1 MMNKTWLVGG
11 AGLAIVVAGGLA
23 VAFASDWQGPGGWMK
38 GGHGRGHSGG
48 RGGATAQLLQFDA
61 DKDGRITR
69 AEIDAGLVAEF
80 RSADTNGDGRLDT
93 AEFQKFNDA
102 RKAQRKARIE
112 AWRAKHGGEGK
123 DDGQATSDRGPRNF
137 DAMKHMDWNLD
148 GYITPDEFGGRTRA
162 QAMRA
167 DRDGDGTIQAED
179 LKKGRHARGRRD
191 GAQTPAPATTAPAPE
206 QQ

>member
-11 AGLAIVVAGGLA
+11 AGLAILVAGGLA

-38 GGHGRGHSGG
+38 GGHGRGHGGG
-48 RGGATAQLLQFDA
+48 RGGAVAHLLQFDA
-61 DKDGRITR
+61 DKDGRVTR
-69 AEIDAGLVAEF
+69 AEIDAGLLAEF
-80 RSADTNGDGRLDT
+80 HSADTNGDGRLDA

-102 RKAQRKARIE
+102 RKAERKARIE

-123 DDGQATSDRGPRNF
+123 AEGQWPADRGQRNF
-137 DAMKHMDWNLD
+137 DPMRHMDWNLD
-148 GYITPDEFGGRTRA
+148 GYITPDEFANRIRA

-167 DRDGDGTIQAED
+167 DRDGDGTIQSDE
-179 LKKGRHARGRRD
+179 LKKGHGRGRHKGD
-191 GAQTPAPATTAPAPE
+191 TAAPATTAPAPE